1 MGKKLYIVC
10 EIINLEVDEILRIK
24 IKYDFEDIFF
34 FFFER
39 I

>member
-10 EIINLEVDEILRIK
+10 EIINLEVGEILRIK

-34 FFFER
+34 IFLER